1 MSTFKSARLAAA
13 TLALAACAKAGDKAD
28 TVAARADSTAAATA
42 ARTDSAAGAIGGGW
56 AAANILGFAH
66 VSNGGEIAQG
76 KLASTKAT
84 SAAVK
89 AFAKQMVS
97 EHQAMME
104 DTHALAKKLG
114 AAMDTTSGEAH
125 DLWNDGHD
133 KLNDLTKK
141 DAGNDWD
148 KDYLQAQIDNHQKT
162 LDELQ
167 DARKNTTDADL
178 TAMLDKAI
186 PKVQA
191 HLDKAKSVK
200 DALK

>member
-42 ARTDSAAGAIGGGW
+42 ARTDSAAGALGDSAANRVGGGW
-56 AAANILGFAH
+56 AAANVLGFAH

-104 DTHALAKKLG
+104 DTHALATKLG

-133 KLNDLTKK
+133 KLNEAVD
-141 DAGNDWD
+141 DVRD
-148 KDYLQAQIDNHQKT
+148 
-162 LDELQ
+162 
-167 DARKNTTDADL
+167 
-178 TAMLDKAI
+178 
-186 PKVQA
+186 
-191 HLDKAKSVK
+191 S
-200 DALK
+200 